1 MKLPFMVLL
10 AAFLAPGPGPAVHGE
25 AQEFESHDDALEPEF
40 MYAERPKRAVGTPL
54 PVASA
59 AAAGAA
65 ASQTDKCSYTFIV
78 PQQKATG
85 AICVNSKSPDSQ
97 VDTRVNKQEL
107 EVLNSELQKQRRQI
121 ESLQQLVE
129 VDGGVVNEVKLLRK
143 ESRNMNARV
152 TQLYMQL
159 LHEIIRKRDNALEVA
174 QLENRVLNHT
184 SEMQQLVARYRDL
197 EHKYQHLATLASNQ
211 SAIIVQLEEH
221 CRRTHGFGGGGGG
234 GGAGERERP
243 VSRARYPLQPPPQQP
258 PVMMP
263 QHPPQRPQP
272 VPPAKPY
279 HPPTY
284 TRIGSNNNQITN
296 EIQSDQNSKALLQPL
311 PTMMYGTHSSST
323 TDKPS
328 GPFKD
333 CLHALEEGHATSG
346 MYLVKP
352 ENANRLMQVWCD
364 QRHDPGG
371 WTVIQRRLDGSVNFF
386 RNWDTYKQGFG
397 NIDGEYWL
405 GLENIYWLTNQ
416 GNYKLLVTL
425 EDWSGRKTFAEYAS
439 FRLEPETE
447 FYKLRVGRYHGNA
460 GDSLTWHNG
469 KQFTT
474 LDRDHDMYTGN
485 CAHYQK
491 GGWWYNAC
499 AHSNLNGVWYRGGHY
514 RSRYQD
520 GVYWAEFRGGAYSL
534 KKVTM
539 MIRPN
544 PNTFH

>member
-1 MKLPFMVLL
+1 MEPRSMVLL
-10 AAFLAPGPGPAVHGE
+10 GLLLVYGLVCGVHQTQGSPSDNSRGRE
-25 AQEFESHDDALEPEF
+25 RAQEFQSSDDGLEKEF
-40 MYAERPKRAVGTPL
+40 LYTRRSKRAPADQ
-54 PVASA
+54 P
-59 AAAGAA
+59 
-65 ASQTDKCSYTFIV
+65 QDKCSYTFIV
-78 PQQKATG
+78 PQQKVTG
-85 AICVNSKSPDSQ
+85 AICVNSKEPEAMLEN
-97 VDTRVNKQEL
+97 RVNKQEL
-107 EVLNSELQKQRRQI
+107 ELLNVELQKQKRQI
-121 ESLQQLVE
+121 ETLQQLVE
-129 VDGGVVNEVKLLRK
+129 VDGGIVNEVKLLRK
-143 ESRNMNARV
+143 ESRNMNSRV

-159 LHEIIRKRDNALEVA
+159 LHEIIRKRDNALELA
-174 QLENRVLNHT
+174 QMENKILNQT
-184 SEMQQLVARYRDL
+184 SEMQQLTSRYKDL
-197 EHKYQHLATLASNQ
+197 EHKYQHLASLATNQ
-211 SAIIVQLEEH
+211 SALIVLLEEQ
-221 CRRTHGFGGGGGG
+221 CQS
-234 GGAGERERP
+234 RP
-243 VSRARYPLQPPPQQP
+243 PPRHVPVPQPRPQPPPPSPPLNKPYQP
-258 PVMMP
+258 PVLP
-263 QHPPQRPQP
+263 R
-272 VPPAKPY
+272 A
-279 HPPTY
+279 
-284 TRIGSNNNQITN
+284 NNPISN
-296 EIQSDQNSKALLQPL
+296 EIQSDQKSLPPVL
-311 PTMMYGTHSSST
+311 PTMPAGTHSPST

-333 CLHALEEGHATSG
+333 CLQALEDGHSNSG

-371 WTVIQRRLDGSVNFF
+371 WTVIQRRVDGSVNFF
-386 RNWDTYKQGFG
+386 RNWETYKQGFG

-416 GNYKLLVTL
+416 ANYKLLVTL
-425 EDWSGRKTFAEYAS
+425 EDWSGRKVFAEYAS
-439 FRLEPETE
+439 FRVEPEAD

-474 LDRDHDMYTGN
+474 LDRDHDAYTGN

-491 GGWWYNAC
+491 GGWWYNSC

-534 KKVTM
+534 KKVVM

>member
-1 MKLPFMVLL
+1 MELPAVVLL
-10 AAFLAPGPGPAVHGE
+10 FLVYGLVSGAQQPQGQGNRQESNPQARSQGKTSS
-25 AQEFESHDDALEPEF
+25 QEFESSEDGLEREFLYSGRRSRRAL
-40 MYAERPKRAVGTPL
+40 AD
-54 PVASA
+54 
-59 AAAGAA
+59 
-65 ASQTDKCSYTFIV
+65 SQQPDGCSYTFIV
-78 PQQKATG
+78 PQQKVTG
-85 AICVNSKSPDSQ
+85 AICVNRKEPEA
-97 VDTRVNKQEL
+97 VLENRVNKQEL
-107 EVLNSELQKQRRQI
+107 ELLNGELQKQKRQI
-121 ESLQQLVE
+121 ETLQQLVE
-129 VDGGVVNEVKLLRK
+129 VDGGIVNEVKLLRK
-143 ESRNMNARV
+143 ESRNMNSRV

-159 LHEIIRKRDNALEVA
+159 LHEIIRKRDNSLELS
-174 QLENRVLNHT
+174 QMENRILNQT
-184 SEMQQLVARYRDL
+184 SEMQQLTNRYKDL
-197 EHKYQHLATLASNQ
+197 EHKYQHLTSLANNQ
-211 SAIIVQLEEH
+211 SVLIALLEEQ
-221 CRRTHGFGGGGGG
+221 CQGQPVSLP
-234 GGAGERERP
+234 RP
-243 VSRARYPLQPPPQQP
+243 VPVPQPRPQPPPAPSP
-258 PVMMP
+258 PIN
-263 QHPPQRPQP
+263 
-272 VPPAKPY
+272 KPY
-279 HPPTY
+279 QPPTY
-284 TRIGSNNNQITN
+284 PRLTNQINN
-296 EIQSDQNSKALLQPL
+296 EIQSDQKSVLPVL
-311 PTMMYGTHSSST
+311 PTMPSGTGSPST
-323 TDKPS
+323 TNKPS
-328 GPFKD
+328 GPWKD
-333 CLHALEEGHATSG
+333 CLQALEDGHTASG

-386 RNWDTYKQGFG
+386 RNWETYKQGFG

-425 EDWSGRKTFAEYAS
+425 EDWSGRKVFAEYAS
-439 FRLEPETE
+439 FRLEPEAD

-474 LDRDHDMYTGN
+474 LDRDHDVYTGN

-534 KKVTM
+534 KKVSM

>member
-1 MKLPFMVLL
+1 MVLL
-10 AAFLAPGPGPAVHGE
+10 GLLLVYGLACGALQTQGSRSDSSNGRDRT
-25 AQEFESHDDALEPEF
+25 QEFESSEDGPEREF
-40 MYAERPKRAVGTPL
+40 LYAGRSKRAPAE
-54 PVASA
+54 PP
-59 AAAGAA
+59 
-65 ASQTDKCSYTFIV
+65 QDKCSYTFIV
-78 PQQKATG
+78 PQQKVTG
-85 AICVNSKSPDSQ
+85 AICVNSKEPEAMLEN
-97 VDTRVNKQEL
+97 RVNKQEL
-107 EVLNSELQKQRRQI
+107 ELLNVELQKQKRQI
-121 ESLQQLVE
+121 ETLQQLVE
-129 VDGGVVNEVKLLRK
+129 VDGGIVNEVKLLRK
-143 ESRNMNARV
+143 ESRNMNSRV

-159 LHEIIRKRDNALEVA
+159 LHEIIRKRDNALELA
-174 QLENRVLNHT
+174 QMENKILNQT
-184 SEMQQLVARYRDL
+184 SEMQQLTSRYKDL
-197 EHKYQHLATLASNQ
+197 EHKYLHLASLATNQ
-211 SAIIVQLEEH
+211 SALIALLEEQ
-221 CRRTHGFGGGGGG
+221 CQS
-234 GGAGERERP
+234 RP
-243 VSRARYPLQPPPQQP
+243 PPRHVPVPQPRPQPPPASPPLNRPYQP
-258 PVMMP
+258 PVLP
-263 QHPPQRPQP
+263 
-272 VPPAKPY
+272 
-279 HPPTY
+279 
-284 TRIGSNNNQITN
+284 RINNPSISN
-296 EIQSDQNSKALLQPL
+296 EIQSDQKSPVL
-311 PTMMYGTHSSST
+311 PTMPTGTHSPST

-333 CLHALEEGHATSG
+333 CLQALEDGHTASG
-346 MYLVKP
+346 MFLVKP

-386 RNWDTYKQGFG
+386 RNWETYKQGFG

-425 EDWSGRKTFAEYAS
+425 EDWSGRKVFAEYAS
-439 FRLEPETE
+439 FRLEPEAD

-474 LDRDHDMYTGN
+474 LDRDHDTYTGN

-491 GGWWYNAC
+491 GGWWYNSC

-534 KKVTM
+534 KKVVM

>member
-1 MKLPFMVLL
+1 MALNVLL
-10 AAFLAPGPGPAVHGE
+10 LGLLTLTLSHPHAALHG
-25 AQEFESHDDALEPEF
+25 AQEFDSRDDILEKEF
-40 MYAERPKRAVGTPL
+40 MYAGRPKR
-54 PVASA
+54 SA
-59 AAAGAA
+59 ESPEA
-65 ASQTDKCSYTFIV
+65 DKCSYTFIV
-78 PQQKATG
+78 PQQKTTG
-85 AICVNSKSPDSQ
+85 AICVNSKEPEALLEN
-97 VDTRVNKQEL
+97 RVNKQEL
-107 EVLNSELQKQRRQI
+107 ELLNGELHKQRRQI
-121 ESLQQLVE
+121 EMLQQLVE
-129 VDGGVVNEVKLLRK
+129 VDGGMVNEVKLLRK

-159 LHEIIRKRDNALEVA
+159 LHEIIRKRDNALEVS

-184 SEMQQLVARYRDL
+184 AEMQQLTARYRDL
-197 EHKYQHLATLASNQ
+197 EHKYQHLSSLASNQ
-211 SAIIVQLEEH
+211 STLIVQLEEH
-221 CRRTHGFGGGGGG
+221 CRRGGFLGGS
-234 GGAGERERP
+234 AGVVRQARP
-243 VSRARYPLQPPPQQP
+243 YQPPDILPQP
-258 PVMMP
+258 PQPP
-263 QHPPQRPQP
+263 QHRPPPPVQHAPAVRPF
-272 VPPAKPY
+272 
-279 HPPTY
+279 HPPPYNRHT
-284 TRIGSNNNQITN
+284 NQMTN
-296 EIQSDQNSKALLQPL
+296 EIQSDQNSKAIPQTL
-311 PTMMYGTHSSST
+311 PTMPPGTYSSS

-333 CLHALEEGHATSG
+333 CLQALEEGHSHSG

-352 ENANRLMQVWCD
+352 ENINKLMQVWCE

-371 WTVIQRRLDGSVNFF
+371 WTVIQRRMDGSVNFF
-386 RNWDTYKQGFG
+386 RNWETYKQGFG

-405 GLENIYWLTNQ
+405 GLENIHWLTSQ

-439 FRLEPETE
+439 FRLEPEAD

-474 LDRDHDMYTGN
+474 LDRDHDAYTGN

-520 GVYWAEFRGGAYSL
+520 GVYWAEFRGGSYSL

>member
-1 MKLPFMVLL
+1 MRFTAAAVLTVLVL
-10 AAFLAPGPGPAVHGE
+10 ASGRGSWAE
-25 AQEFESHDDALEPEF
+25 NAQEFQSSEEGWEREF
-40 MYAERPKRAVGTPL
+40 LYARRGKRAADPA
-54 PVASA
+54 PPAP
-59 AAAGAA
+59 
-65 ASQTDKCSYTFIV
+65 DKCSYTFIV
-78 PQQKATG
+78 PQQKVTG
-85 AICVNSKSPDSQ
+85 AICVNSKEPDA
-97 VDTRVNKQEL
+97 VLENRVNKQEL
-107 EVLNSELQKQRRQI
+107 ELLNGELLKQKRQI
-121 ESLQQLVE
+121 ETLQQLVE
-129 VDGGVVNEVKLLRK
+129 VDGGIVNEVKLLRK
-143 ESRNMNARV
+143 ESRNMNSRV

-159 LHEIIRKRDNALEVA
+159 LHEIIRKRDNALELS
-174 QLENRVLNHT
+174 QLENRILNHT
-184 SEMQQLVARYRDL
+184 SDMLQLTNRYKDL
-197 EHKYQHLATLASNQ
+197 EHKYQHLAALASNQ
-211 SAIIVQLEEH
+211 SILIAQLEEH
-221 CRRTHGFGGGGGG
+221 CRRGPVLPVLP
-234 GGAGERERP
+234 ARP
-243 VSRARYPLQPPPQQP
+243 PPQPPPP
-258 PVMMP
+258 PF
-263 QHPPQRPQP
+263 PPIS
-272 VPPAKPY
+272 KPY
-279 HPPTY
+279 QPPTY
-284 TRIGSNNNQITN
+284 TRITNQITN
-296 EIQSDQNSKALLQPL
+296 EIQSDQNLKVLPPTL
-311 PTMMYGTHSSST
+311 PTMPSGTHSPST
-323 TDKPS
+323 TNKPS

-333 CLHALEEGHATSG
+333 CLHVLEEGHGNSG

-371 WTVIQRRLDGSVNFF
+371 WTVIQRRQDGSVNFF
-386 RNWDTYKQGFG
+386 RNWETYKQGFG

-425 EDWSGRKTFAEYAS
+425 EDWSGRKVFAEYAS
-439 FRLEPETE
+439 FRIESEAE

-474 LDRDHDMYTGN
+474 LDRDHDVYTGN

-534 KKVTM
+534 KKVVM